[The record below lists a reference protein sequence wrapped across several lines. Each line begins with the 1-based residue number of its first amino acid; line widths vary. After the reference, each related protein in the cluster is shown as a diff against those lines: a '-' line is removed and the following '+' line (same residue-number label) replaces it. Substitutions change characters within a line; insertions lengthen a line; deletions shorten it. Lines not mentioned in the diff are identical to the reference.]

1 MGGLFRM
8 FEGID
13 LFEAIANKQI
23 ENAGLNEDK
32 RKEIAINAYPNAYK
46 EAYQMGMKYPI
57 GHSMSA
63 PEGLAEFNKK
73 PYARRR
79 TRGGGFGKF
88 SFGGL
93 TTVKDVAAEIAWN
106 EGWNRAVEE
115 QKKRL
120 NQFNVFDRA
129 YQGRK

>member
-1 MGGLFRM
+1 MGFSKIVTDGFLERAA
-8 FEGID
+8 G
-13 LFEAIANKQI
+13 
-23 ENAGLNEDK
+23 ENI
-32 RKEIAINAYPNAYK
+32 RKEAAIEAFPNAYND
-46 EAYQMGMKYPI
+46 AYQMGMKYPI

-73 PYARRR
+73 PYARIRPR
-79 TRGGGFGKF
+79 GGFGKF
-88 SFGGL
+88 SFASPV
-93 TTVKDVAAEIAWN
+93 TIKNVAAEIAWN

-120 NQFNVFDRA
+120 NQFNMFDRP